1 MRSLRILEDSKT
13 KILNMQSRKVI
24 ISGGGTGGHI
34 YPAIAIANAIK
45 EKDPNTEILF
55 VGAEGKMEMEK
66 VPKAGYKIIGLPIA
80 GLQRKLTLK
89 NFAFPFKLMKSLGKA
104 KKIVKDFK
112 PDIAIG
118 VGGYASGPLLRQAGK
133 QGVKTMLQEQN
144 SYPGLTNKLLAKK
157 ASKIC
162 VAYDNMDQ
170 FFEANKIVFT
180 GNPVRKEILDIE
192 GKKDKALDHFK
203 LDKSKKTVLVLGGSL
218 GARTVNNSIKAAVK
232 KWEEQNIQVLWQT
245 GKIYI
250 DGVNQFIKE
259 SNLKA
264 VVAHDFIY
272 EMDLAYASADVVVS
286 RAGALSISELCLVS
300 KPSVLVPSPNVAEDH
315 QTKNAM
321 ALVNQDAAVLVK
333 DIEAEEKVGDTII
346 ELLTNEDRLVKL
358 SANIAS
364 FGRPNAAEAIANE
377 AFKIMN
383 E

>member
-1 MRSLRILEDSKT
+1 
-13 KILNMQSRKVI
+13 MQSPKVI

-34 YPAIAIANAIK
+34 YPAIAIANAIR
-45 EKDPNTEILF
+45 EKQPNAEILF

-89 NFAFPFKLMKSLGKA
+89 NFAFPFKLMRSLGRA
-104 KKIVKDFK
+104 KKIVKEFK

-144 SYPGLTNKLLAKK
+144 SYPGLTNKILAKK
-157 ASKIC
+157 AKKIC

-170 FFEANKIVFT
+170 FFEAEKIVFT
-180 GNPVRKEILDIE
+180 GNPVRKEIINISD
-192 GKKDKALDHFK
+192 KKEKALKHFQ
-203 LDKSKKTVLVLGGSL
+203 LDTTKKTLLVLGGSL
-218 GARTVNNSIKAAVK
+218 GARTVNNSIKAAAQK
-232 KWEEQNIQVLWQT
+232 LNESNIQVLWQT

-250 DGVNQFIKE
+250 DEIKRFISE
-259 SNLKA
+259 NELNNIEA
-264 VVAHDFIY
+264 RDFIY
-272 EMDLAYASADVVVS
+272 EMDLAYASADLVVS

-300 KPSVLVPSPNVAEDH
+300 KPSILIPSPNVAEDH

-321 ALVNQDAAVLVK
+321 ALVNQNAAVLVK
-333 DIEAEEKVGDTII
+333 DVEAEVKVGQEVLD
-346 ELLTNEDRLVKL
+346 LLKNEDKLIKL

-383 E
+383 N